1 MVRPTGRLVFGI
13 WFGLFVPAIT
23 LGAVALA
30 FGFHWSLGVA
40 VGLAFVLWMWVTART
55 TCSRCWAYG
64 SAGCGLPSLVAPLL
78 ARKQSARS
86 LSLFRIRVHHGI
98 DIADAVFLNALYLW
112 LAPALAPFVLLW
124 TVGAWWMVARPKRY
138 HGLLYRLRQPQE
150 RGGAS
155 RMSLPLVAEP
165 GGCGS
170 RTPRAKGDIVDIHT
184 DQCASADR
192 PRE

>member
-1 MVRPTGRLVFGI
+1 MYRPSGRLVFGF

-40 VGLAFVLWMWVTART
+40 VGLAFLLWIWETART

-78 ARKQSARS
+78 VRKQSAHS
-86 LSLFRIRVHHGI
+86 QSLFRIRVHHCI
-98 DIADAVFLNALYLW
+98 DIAGAVLLNALYLW

-138 HGLLYRLRQPQE
+138 HGLLYRLKQP
-150 RGGAS
+150 RHSDRPALI
-155 RMSLPLVAEP
+155 SLPVIVEA
-165 GGCGS
+165 GACDR
-170 RTPRAKGDIVDIHT
+170 RTRCCT
-184 DQCASADR
+184 
-192 PRE
+192 